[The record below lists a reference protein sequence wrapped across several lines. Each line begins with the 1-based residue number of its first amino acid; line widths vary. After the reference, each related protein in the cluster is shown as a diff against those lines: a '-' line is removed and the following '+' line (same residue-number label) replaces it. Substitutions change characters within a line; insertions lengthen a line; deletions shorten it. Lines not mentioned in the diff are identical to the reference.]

1 MTRFLLSMTM
11 TVALTISLTGVG
23 QSAQADVTAK
33 DVKHDTA
40 QAADS
45 AATYAEQER
54 DKYIRQAQKEVDE
67 LRVGIDR
74 LGAKAQA
81 ARDDVKTALDADI
94 KALDKKWET
103 AESKLGDVKAAN
115 AKAWKRLK
123 SGMDSAIED
132 LKQSLTQAR
141 KELD

>member
-1 MTRFLLSMTM
+1 MPRFLLPMTL
-11 TVALTISLTGVG
+11 ALTISLAGFS
-23 QSAQADVTAK
+23 QFAHAEVTAK

-54 DKYIRQAQKEVDE
+54 DKYIRQAQKEVNE
-67 LRVGIDR
+67 LRAGIDR

-81 ARDDVKTALDADI
+81 ARDDVKARLDADI
-94 KALDKKWET
+94 KALDKKWDAT
-103 AESKLGDVKAAN
+103 ESKLGDVKAAN

-123 SGMDSAIED
+123 SGTDSAIED
-132 LKQSLTQAR
+132 LKQSLARAR
-141 KELD
+141 KELI

>member
-1 MTRFLLSMTM
+1 MPRFLLPMTL
-11 TVALTISLTGVG
+11 ALTISLAGFG
-23 QSAQADVTAK
+23 QFAHAEVTAK

-67 LRVGIDR
+67 LRVDIDR
-74 LGAKAQA
+74 LEIKAQA
-81 ARDDVKTALDADI
+81 ARDDVKARLDADI
-94 KALDKKWET
+94 KALDKKWDATE
-103 AESKLGDVKAAN
+103 AKLGDVKSAN

-123 SGMDSAIED
+123 FGMDSTIED
-132 LKQSLTQAR
+132 LKQSLARAR
-141 KELD
+141 KELI

>member
-1 MTRFLLSMTM
+1 MPRFLLPM
-11 TVALTISLTGVG
+11 TVALTIPLAGFG
-23 QSAQADVTAK
+23 QFAHAEVTAQ

-67 LRVGIDR
+67 LRAGIDR
-74 LGAKAQA
+74 LGARAQA
-81 ARDDVKTALDADI
+81 ARDDVKARLDADI
-94 KALDKKWET
+94 KALDKKWDATE
-103 AESKLGDVKAAN
+103 AKLGDVKTAN

-132 LKQSLTQAR
+132 LKQSLARAR
-141 KELD
+141 KELI

>member
-1 MTRFLLSMTM
+1 MPRFLSLMTL
-11 TVALTISLTGVG
+11 ALTISLAGVG
-23 QSAQADVTAK
+23 QGAHAEVTAK

-67 LRVGIDR
+67 LRAGIDR

-81 ARDDVKTALDADI
+81 ARDDVKARLDADI
-94 KALDKKWET
+94 EALDKKWDVT
-103 AESKLGDVKAAN
+103 ESKLGDVKAAD
-115 AKAWKRLK
+115 ARAWKRLK
-123 SGMDSAIED
+123 SGMDSAIEN
-132 LKQSLTQAR
+132 LKQSLARAR
-141 KELD
+141 KELM

>member
-1 MTRFLLSMTM
+1 MPRFLLPMTL
-11 TVALTISLTGVG
+11 ALTISLAGFG
-23 QSAQADVTAK
+23 QFAHAEVTAK

-67 LRVGIDR
+67 LRVDIDR
-74 LGAKAQA
+74 LEIKAQA
-81 ARDDVKTALDADI
+81 ARDDVKARLDADI
-94 KALDKKWET
+94 KALDKKWDATE
-103 AESKLGDVKAAN
+103 AKLGDVKSAN

-123 SGMDSAIED
+123 SGMDSTIED
-132 LKQSLTQAR
+132 LKQSLARAR
-141 KELD
+141 KELI